1 MKKAE
6 CTKDFSDPIHG
17 GWLTEFAL
25 NLRRLHVRSYCHR
38 IFAMPHA
45 REYDAA
51 SSQPQYIGR
60 DEGIHDYRLKGFF
73 LPIDEEGND
82 YYIHR
87 RLEAAHPGIVATRM
101 WKSSPGPKPSAS
113 RVTHRSK
120 MGNCM
125 NDSAPSAPSAPTPSS
140 SSSSKAHAQLELLLA
155 VQACLSG
162 VD

>member
-1 MKKAE
+1 
-6 CTKDFSDPIHG
+6 
-17 GWLTEFAL
+17 
-25 NLRRLHVRSYCHR
+25 
-38 IFAMPHA
+38 MPHA
-45 REYDAA
+45 REYDVA

-87 RLEAAHPGIVATRM
+87 RLEAAHPGILATRM

-120 MGNCM
+120 TGNLF
-125 NDSAPSAPSAPTPSS
+125 NRSAPSAPSAPSS
-140 SSSSKAHAQLELLLA
+140 SSYSSIRADAQLEVLMA
-155 VQACLSG
+155 VQECLRGS
-162 VD
+162 DD